1 MSLPQKLDID
11 MMQNTWAAALNPLL
25 NNPLSK
31 AIILKDVVLTT
42 GSNTINHRLG
52 RKLQGWYI
60 VRMRDTFSQVY
71 DTQDSNQTP
80 QLTLTLNSSANVTA
94 DIVVF

>member
-1 MSLPQKLDID
+1 MAKLPQNLGLQQT
-11 MMQNTWAAALNPLL
+11 QNTWATILEPIVSNPIVNGL
-25 NNPLSK
+25 
-31 AIILKDVVLTT
+31 ILKSVTLAS

-60 VRMRDTFSQVY
+60 VRQRSAASVY

-80 QLTLTLNSSANVTA
+80 ELTLTLESSAAVTV
-94 DIVVF
+94 DIGVF